1 MNNLEAINKR
11 VSRRTYSKEELSW
24 DKINL
29 ITELIQN
36 LNRESKLTIAFLKDG
51 SKCFEGLKSYGM
63 FKNVKSLILLKGDK
77 KLEHLNE
84 KCGYYGEKLVLE
96 LTKINLGTCWVGGT
110 YSKNTNLLDV
120 GSNEELV
127 CILVVGNVDEML
139 TTKEKIIRKGSHF
152 KRKKLS
158 DIGVCDN
165 EMPQWFINAIECVQ
179 KAPTALNSMKVKFTL
194 KDDLITVTVP
204 NDYRFDL
211 VDLGICKA
219 HFEMGSGYK
228 IGFGNDVVVNV
239 RKGETI

>member
-1 MNNLEAINKR
+1 MNDLEAINKR
-11 VSRRTYSKEELSW
+11 VSRRTYSKEELSC
-24 DKINL
+24 DKVNL
-29 ITELIQN
+29 IMELIQN

-51 SKCFEGLKSYGM
+51 STCFEGLKSYGM

-77 KLEHLNE
+77 KLEHLYE

-96 LTKINLGTCWVGGT
+96 LTKMNLGTCWVGGT

-120 GSNEELV
+120 ASNEELV
-127 CILVVGNVDEML
+127 CILVVGNIDEIL
-139 TTKEKIIRKGSHF
+139 TTKEKLIRKGSHF
-152 KRKKLS
+152 KQKKLS

-179 KAPTALNSMKVKFTL
+179 KAPTALNSMKVKFIL
-194 KDDLITVTVP
+194 KDDLITVSVP

-211 VDLGICKA
+211 VDLGICKV
-219 HFEMGSGYK
+219 HFEVGSGYK
-228 IGFGNDVVVNV
+228 MGFGNGTVFSV